1 MFSSLV
7 TRLTLATLAVLVL
20 SLALTTAVFVA
31 QVRSDDRA
39 AAVHTLM
46 RDKQAVHGQV
56 VRSLLNA
63 ATQRPLALMRPSA
76 LGIDR
81 VLLTSWPDDQVVGDT
96 SSSGGPPDPRTV
108 HHMPISYHGRLE
120 ASGKTTLGGV
130 DYEYLAV
137 PLTLP
142 VLFEAAAP
150 SAPAYRNVIMLKQVT
165 PLPARVWSALTRLAL
180 AGAIAV
186 VVSSLAAL
194 VALRTITRP
203 LHAMTLASER
213 MAAGDYDQQ
222 VAGVEGADEV
232 GQLARSFNRMAYEVR
247 RVREMQ
253 RQFIANVSHDLR
265 SPLTSI
271 IGFSQVLTEDAAIAP
286 AQRRTAEIIHSE
298 AQRLYRLTMD
308 LLDLSRLEAG
318 RLPLSKRPLDLNATL
333 HEVAARYQ
341 ALPNKRGVRFA
352 ESLRAEPLPVVG
364 DPDRLTQVVV
374 NLLDNA
380 LKFCNPGG
388 DVRLTSARQGGSAV
402 IEVYNSGAG
411 IAPEDLPHIFDRFY
425 RSDHPRAQQTGG
437 SGIGLAIVRELV
449 HVHGG
454 AVTAASE
461 PGHGTTMAVRL
472 PLASAAP
479 FTKGLQVANTDATE
493 RYV

>member
-1 MFSSLV
+1 
-7 TRLTLATLAVLVL
+7 
-20 SLALTTAVFVA
+20 
-31 QVRSDDRA
+31 
-39 AAVHTLM
+39 
-46 RDKQAVHGQV
+46 
-56 VRSLLNA
+56 
-63 ATQRPLALMRPSA
+63 
-76 LGIDR
+76 
-81 VLLTSWPDDQVVGDT
+81 
-96 SSSGGPPDPRTV
+96 
-108 HHMPISYHGRLE
+108 
-120 ASGKTTLGGV
+120 
-130 DYEYLAV
+130 
-137 PLTLP
+137 
-142 VLFEAAAP
+142 
-150 SAPAYRNVIMLKQVT
+150 
-165 PLPARVWSALTRLAL
+165 
-180 AGAIAV
+180 
-186 VVSSLAAL
+186 
-194 VALRTITRP
+194 
-203 LHAMTLASER
+203 
-213 MAAGDYDQQ
+213 
-222 VAGVEGADEV
+222 
-232 GQLARSFNRMAYEVR
+232 
-247 RVREMQ
+247 MQ

-352 ESLRAEPLPVVG
+352 ENLCAEPLPVVG

-388 DVRLTSARQGGSAV
+388 EVRLTSARQGGSAV

-461 PGHGTTMAVRL
+461 LGHGTTMAVHL
-472 PLASAAP
+472 PLASTAA
-479 FTKGLQVANTDATE
+479 FTKGLQVANTDATDSD
-493 RYV
+493 V

>member
-1 MFSSLV
+1 
-7 TRLTLATLAVLVL
+7 VL

-31 QVRSDDRA
+31 QVRSDDRTTA
-39 AAVHTLM
+39 FNTLV

-56 VRSLLNA
+56 VRSLFNA
-63 ATQRPLALMRPSA
+63 GTQRPLALMRPSA

-96 SSSGGPPDPRTV
+96 ASGGGPPDPRTV
-108 HHMPISYHGRLE
+108 QHMPISYHGRLE
-120 ASGKTTLGGV
+120 ASGQTSLGGV
-130 DYEYLAV
+130 AYEYLAV

-142 VLFEAAAP
+142 VLFEAAMP
-150 SAPAYRNVIMLKQVT
+150 YAPAYRNVIMLKQVT
-165 PLPARVWSALTRLAL
+165 PLPARVWSVVTRLAL

-222 VAGVEGADEV
+222 VAGVDSADEV
-232 GQLARSFNRMAYEVR
+232 GQLARSFNRMAYEVK
-247 RVREMQ
+247 RVREMH

-271 IGFSQVLTEDAAIAP
+271 IGFSQVLTDDAAIAP
-286 AQRRTAEIIHSE
+286 AQRRSAEIINGE

-318 RLPLSKRPLDLNATL
+318 RLPLSRRHLDLNVAL
-333 HEVAARYQ
+333 HDVAARYH
-341 ALPNKRGVRFA
+341 ALPDKRGVRFA
-352 ESLRAEPLPVVG
+352 ESLCAEPLPVLG
-364 DPDRLTQVVV
+364 DPDRLTQVAV

-388 DVRLTSARQGGSAV
+388 EVRLTTARQGGSAV
-402 IEVYNSGAG
+402 VEVYNSGAG
-411 IAPEDLPHIFDRFY
+411 IAPEDLPHVFDRFY
-425 RSDHPRAQQTGG
+425 RGDHPRAQRTGG

-449 HVHGG
+449 HAHGG
-454 AVTAASE
+454 MVTASSE
-461 PGHGTTMAVRL
+461 LGCGTAMAVRL
-472 PLASAAP
+472 PLVAGTT
-479 FTKGLQVANTDATE
+479 FTEDLHVANTDATGLC
-493 RYV
+493 V